1 MLVVLVR
8 HGIASPVGV
17 EGARSDA
24 ERGLSPEGIERTR
37 EAARGLA
44 TLFDEPPAVVTSPL
58 RRAEET
64 AAIVA
69 QALHAAPPS
78 TSQALA
84 LGGPYEEILADP
96 ALRQASGS
104 VVLVGHQPSL
114 AALASWLLTGQPDLR
129 IELKKAAALA
139 IGYPGVPRRG
149 GGTLS
154 WSLPPRVL
162 RRLES

>member
-17 EGARSDA
+17 DGARSDA
-24 ERGLSPEGIERTR
+24 ERGLSPEGLEKTR

-44 TLFDEPPAVVTSPL
+44 TLLDAPPTVIASPL
-58 RRAEET
+58 RRAQET
-64 AAIVA
+64 AVVVA
-69 QALHAAPPS
+69 QALHAPPPR
-78 TSQALA
+78 TNPALA

-96 ALRQASGS
+96 ALAAPKGD

-114 AALASWLLTGQPDLR
+114 EALASWLLTGEPDVR
-129 IELKKAAALA
+129 IEVKKASALA

-149 GGTLS
+149 GGTLC
-154 WSLPPRVL
+154 WFLPPRVL
-162 RRLES
+162 RGLES